1 MRIFLKFAPDNDFWG
16 GYIMVSDAF
25 IIVDTC
31 EFRAAAFAA
40 ILAPWARRIDADIH
54 VVHDPDKLADLPD
67 HVPLACFYSIGGLSL
82 RDQRVTQTIARLRD
96 LFAACPH
103 IVFSDIHDNLEI
115 AAAIDCGLH
124 GFIPTKM
131 PAHIAL
137 AAIQF
142 ILDGGTYHPHSVTN
156 AETSVKTRSPSVVVS
171 HIGSHQTP
179 QAASPERSQTVPPAP
194 RWTASP
200 DRHAASS
207 RCDDRA
213 YEPRQDDAPTKK
225 RHIEV
230 LEFLIKGETNKEIAR
245 HLDLTEATI
254 KVYVRELMKHFGA
267 KNRMQVALKA
277 SALRQQ
283 PCQPMKAR

>member
-1 MRIFLKFAPDNDFWG
+1 MAMTFWG

-25 IIVDTC
+25 IIVDSC

-40 ILAPWARRIDADIH
+40 LLAPWARRISADIH
-54 VVHDPDKLADLPD
+54 VAHSSGELDDLPD

-82 RDQRVTQTIARLRD
+82 RDQGVTQTIARLRD
-96 LFAACPH
+96 LFATCPH

-156 AETSVKTRSPSVVVS
+156 AEASVKTRAPSVVVS
-171 HIGSHQTP
+171 HIDSHRTT
-179 QAASPERSQTVPPAP
+179 QAALPERSQSVPPVP
-194 RWTASP
+194 CWTASP
-200 DRHAASS
+200 DRHTASS
-207 RCDDRA
+207 TCDDRPTS
-213 YEPRQDDAPTKK
+213 EPKLNDAPTKK
-225 RHIEV
+225 RHLEV
-230 LEFLIKGETNKEIAR
+230 LEFLTKGETNKEIAR

-277 SALRQQ
+277 AALRQHTVSGGPVSQ
-283 PCQPMKAR
+283 